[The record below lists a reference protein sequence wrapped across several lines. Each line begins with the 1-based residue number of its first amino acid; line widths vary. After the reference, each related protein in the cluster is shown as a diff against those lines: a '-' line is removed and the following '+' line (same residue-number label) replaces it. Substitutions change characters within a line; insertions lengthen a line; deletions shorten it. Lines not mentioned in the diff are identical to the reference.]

1 MPGVI
6 CVPQHLTRS
15 KKDMKTVVEELEII
29 ALAGRPE
36 DFAGRL
42 QWLPL

>member
-1 MPGVI
+1 MQI
-6 CVPQHLTRS
+6 
-15 KKDMKTVVEELEII
+15 VVEELEII

-36 DFAGRL
+36 DFADRL